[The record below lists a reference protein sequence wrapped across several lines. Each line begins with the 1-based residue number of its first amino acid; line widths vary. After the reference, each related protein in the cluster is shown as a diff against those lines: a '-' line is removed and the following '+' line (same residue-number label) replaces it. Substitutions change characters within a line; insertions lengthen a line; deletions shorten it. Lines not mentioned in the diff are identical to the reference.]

1 MAEMQRS
8 QVTSHAEDALPKFD
22 PSLLA
27 KQPLL
32 QSVFSEVL
40 RHEVTIMLARSVDE
54 DHDVGNYRIPKDSA
68 VLIST
73 HVEHM
78 DRTRWETTRGG
89 EFHPVEEFWPERFLD
104 YNTDDGEPIFSLK
117 GLEGTFIPFGI
128 GHYMCPGRH
137 FSTRA
142 ILSIASLLMSGFD
155 IELRDANRWVDSTRD
170 YRSFGYSTLRPG
182 KKTPFRI
189 RRKVVSKEG
198 AV

>member
-1 MAEMQRS
+1 MQAS
-8 QVTSHAEDALPKFD
+8 
-22 PSLLA
+22 
-27 KQPLL
+27 
-32 QSVFSEVL
+32 
-40 RHEVTIMLARSVDE
+40 
-54 DHDVGNYRIPKDSA
+54 
-68 VLIST
+68 
-73 HVEHM
+73 
-78 DRTRWETTRGG
+78 
-89 EFHPVEEFWPERFLD
+89 RFLD

-117 GLEGTFIPFGI
+117 GLEGTFLPFEI
-128 GHYMCPGRH
+128 GNYMCPGRH

-182 KKTPFRI
+182 KKTPSRI